1 MHIVTINAALGARD
15 QTALSEIRKRLSG
28 FGISLAVFLSSGHT
42 ATSELTR
49 NPKAASLRKQKW
61 F

>member
-42 ATSELTR
+42 ALSRQEIQ
-49 NPKAASLRKQKW
+49 KQQV
-61 F
+61 